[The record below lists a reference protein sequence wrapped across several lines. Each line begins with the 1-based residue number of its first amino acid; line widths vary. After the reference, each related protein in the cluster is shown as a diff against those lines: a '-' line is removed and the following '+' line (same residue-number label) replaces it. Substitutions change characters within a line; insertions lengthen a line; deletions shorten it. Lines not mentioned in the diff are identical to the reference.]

1 MTVAAVASS
10 TSGSVAHAGC
20 HLEKRRVSELGL
32 LHQKSTLA
40 EVIER
45 EGRKHEREPA
55 ATDRS
60 GTEVAHVGIQGL
72 TTGHGEEDAAED
84 DEASMA
90 AGGQKVPAMP
100 GIEGGEDF
108 RPVKELRHTEH
119 READKPQTRD
129 RAEKAPHIGRAEKL
143 HRKQHDEDHDGDAH
157 DEPLHVMIP
166 RLGRQRI
173 RRSRAEQ
180 SAVFETLHGAQH
192 GNGRCDDAIAKQQ
205 RGTEQAEQH
214 DHRASFQGFAHAM
227 RGQRHEREHAALAF
241 VVRPQDEDEIL
252 HADEQNQ
259 RPQHQ
264 RDDAEDVLMRRGDV
278 MRAVRA
284 EALLQRVDRRGA
296 DVPKHHAERRDD
308 EGGGGK
314 LVEAGF
320 VVVVHDNDTVHP
332 PGRTASERATPGS

>member
-20 HLEKRRVSELGL
+20 HLEKRRVSEIGL
-32 LHQKSTLA
+32 MHQQSTLT

-45 EGRKHEREPA
+45 ERGKHEREPA

-72 TTGHGEEDAAED
+72 ATGHGEEDAAED
-84 DEASMA
+84 DEGRVT

-100 GIEGGEDF
+100 GIEGREDF
-108 RPVKELRHTEH
+108 RPVNELRHAE
-119 READKPQTRD
+119 RGEADEPQTRD
-129 RAEKAPHIGRAEKL
+129 RAKKAPHIGCAEKL

-166 RLGRQRI
+166 RLGRQRV
-173 RRSRAEQ
+173 RGSRAEQ
-180 SAVFETLHGAQH
+180 SAVFEALHSAEH
-192 GNGRCDDAIAKQQ
+192 GDGGRDDAIAKQQ

-214 DHRASFQGFAHAM
+214 DHRASFRAFAHAM

-264 RDDAEDVLMRRGDV
+264 RDHAEDVLMRGGDV

-284 EALLQRVDRRGA
+284 EALLQRVDRARCRCLQT
-296 DVPKHHAERRDD
+296 PRR
-308 EGGGGK
+308 
-314 LVEAGF
+314 A
-320 VVVVHDNDTVHP
+320 
-332 PGRTASERATPGS
+332 RR